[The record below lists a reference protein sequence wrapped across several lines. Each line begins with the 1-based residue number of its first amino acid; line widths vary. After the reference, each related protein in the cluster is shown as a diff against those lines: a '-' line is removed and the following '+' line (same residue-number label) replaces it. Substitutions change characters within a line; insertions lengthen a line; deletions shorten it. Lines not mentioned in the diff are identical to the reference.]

1 MARRYHRAR
10 RIHVRSALRWLVL
23 VVVVAAAT
31 GASAHHSFAVFFD
44 DQKIIE
50 VTGSVTDFRFTNPH
64 AIISMSV
71 KNAKGQVEP
80 WRAETNAV
88 TLLRRR
94 GWTKDSLTIGEV
106 VTVEGW
112 RARDG
117 SNYMRMRTVKR
128 ADGTILGTP
137 VSNQRVD

>member
-1 MARRYHRAR
+1 M
-10 RIHVRSALRWLVL
+10 LVL
-23 VVVVAAAT
+23 VLGAAAT
-31 GASAHHSFAVFFD
+31 PAFAHHSFAVFFD
-44 DQKIIE
+44 DQKIIQ

-64 AIISMSV
+64 AIISFSV
-71 KNAKGQVEP
+71 KTPQGQIES

-106 VTVEGW
+106 ITVEGW
-112 RARDG
+112 QSRDG

-128 ADGTILGTP
+128 ADGTVLGTP

>member
-1 MARRYHRAR
+1 M
-10 RIHVRSALRWLVL
+10 
-23 VVVVAAAT
+23 VAAAAP
-31 GASAHHSFAVFFD
+31 ASAHHSFAVFFD

-64 AIISMSV
+64 AIISFSV
-71 KNAKGQVEP
+71 KNTKGQIEP

-106 VTVEGW
+106 DHRRGLAGAGRVELHADADREARRRHGPRYAGHRISGW
-112 RARDG
+112 TER
-117 SNYMRMRTVKR
+117 
-128 ADGTILGTP
+128 
-137 VSNQRVD
+137 

>member
-1 MARRYHRAR
+1 
-10 RIHVRSALRWLVL
+10 VRSVLAGLILL
-23 VVVVAAAT
+23 VVAGAAPAD
-31 GASAHHSFAVFFD
+31 AHHSFAVYFD
-44 DQKIIE
+44 DQTIIQ
-50 VTGSVTDFRFTNPH
+50 VTGSVTNFRFTNPH
-64 AIISMSV
+64 AIISFTV
-71 KNAKGQVEP
+71 KNAQGQVES

-94 GWTKDSLTIGEV
+94 GWTKDSLTIGETI
-106 VTVEGW
+106 TVDGW

-128 ADGTILGTP
+128 ADGTVLGTP

>member
-1 MARRYHRAR
+1 M
-10 RIHVRSALRWLVL
+10 RSFLGLLMLMVIAVS
-23 VVVVAAAT
+23 AP
-31 GASAHHSFAVFFD
+31 ASAHHSFAVYFD
-44 DQKIIE
+44 DQTIIS

-64 AIISMSV
+64 AIISFNV

-94 GWTKDSLTIGEV
+94 GWTKDSLTVGETI
-106 VTVEGW
+106 TVEGW
-112 RARDG
+112 RSRDG
-117 SNYMRMRTVKR
+117 AHYMRMRTVKR
-128 ADGTILGTP
+128 ADGTVLGTP

>member
-1 MARRYHRAR
+1 
-10 RIHVRSALRWLVL
+10 VRSCLPWLVL
-23 VVVVAAAT
+23 LVVAAAVS
-31 GASAHHSFAVFFD
+31 ASAHHSFAVYFD

-50 VTGSVTDFRFTNPH
+50 VTGRVTDFRFTNPH
-64 AIISMSV
+64 AIISFTV
-71 KNAKGQVEP
+71 KNAKGQDEP

-94 GWTKDSLTIGEV
+94 GWTKGSLTIGET

-117 SNYMRMRTVKR
+117 SNYMRMRVVKR

>member
-1 MARRYHRAR
+1 MRK
-10 RIHVRSALRWLVL
+10 SLALVVL
-23 VVVVAAAT
+23 VVGVAATPAF
-31 GASAHHSFAVFFD
+31 AHHSFAVFFD
-44 DQKIIE
+44 DERIIE
-50 VTGSVTDFRFTNPH
+50 VTGTMTDFRFTNPH
-64 AIISMSV
+64 AIISFSV
-71 KNAKGQVEP
+71 KNKQGQIEP

-94 GWTKDSLTIGEV
+94 GWTKDSLMVGEV
-106 VTVEGW
+106 ITVEGW
-112 RARDG
+112 QARDG

>member
-1 MARRYHRAR
+1 M
-10 RIHVRSALRWLVL
+10 RSVLAGLVL
-23 VVVVAAAT
+23 LVVAGAAP
-31 GASAHHSFAVFFD
+31 ADAHHSFAVYFD
-44 DQKIIE
+44 DQTIIQ
-50 VTGSVTDFRFTNPH
+50 VTGSVTSFRFTNPH
-64 AIISMSV
+64 AIISFTV
-71 KNAKGQVEP
+71 KNAQGQVES

-94 GWTKDSLTIGEV
+94 GWTKDSLTIGETI
-106 VTVEGW
+106 TVDGW

-128 ADGTILGTP
+128 ADGTVLGTP

>member
-1 MARRYHRAR
+1 M
-10 RIHVRSALRWLVL
+10 RSALGILVL
-23 VVVVAAAT
+23 VTVGAVAS
-31 GASAHHSFAVFFD
+31 ASAHHSFAVYFD
-44 DQKIIE
+44 DRTIIE

-64 AIISMSV
+64 AIISFNV
-71 KNAKGQVEP
+71 KNAKGQIEP

-94 GWTKDSLTIGEV
+94 GWTKDSLTIGETI
-106 VTVEGW
+106 TVEGW
-112 RARDG
+112 RSRDG
-117 SNYMRMRTVKR
+117 SHYMRMRTVKR